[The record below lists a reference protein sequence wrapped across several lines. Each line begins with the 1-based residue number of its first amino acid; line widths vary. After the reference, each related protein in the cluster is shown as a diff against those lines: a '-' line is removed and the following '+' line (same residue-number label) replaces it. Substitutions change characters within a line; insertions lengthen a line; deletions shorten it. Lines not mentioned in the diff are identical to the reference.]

1 MIPGFILTGIN
12 LSLKFSVSNL
22 VNSSD
27 DSKGRRKLQTTD
39 LDTSYNGRFVAS
51 YRKIREWLITEG
63 KISKVACEYK

>member
-1 MIPGFILTGIN
+1 MLPGFILTGIN

-51 YRKIREWLITEG
+51 YRKIRE
-63 KISKVACEYK
+63 